1 MNPRRKSK
9 ACGMYPTG
17 YGGPHRRSWLYAIG
31 YANGM
36 VKIGKTAAPLSRV
49 GGHVR
54 EGEGSVTWTHLFASC
69 REDRDA
75 VRIERLAC
83 SMAAE
88 IGQRVRMTER
98 FRGLSRAQVIA
109 CVRAAFEAAE
119 VGQAPA
125 RVPELVA

>member
-17 YGGPHRRSWLYAIG
+17 YGCEIRRWWLYAIG
-31 YANGM
+31 YADGM
-36 VKIGKTAAPLSRV
+36 VKIGKTKAPLARV

-69 REDRDA
+69 RDDREA
-75 VRIERLAC
+75 CRIERLAC

-98 FRGLSRAQVIA
+98 FRGVTKAQAIS

-119 VGQAPA
+119 AGQAPA
-125 RVPELVA
+125 RIPELVA